1 MQRNTRT
8 AAETPPSSGKKR
20 AGRIWLAAALA
31 VGLAAPFGYRLAGD
45 APRATAASIL
55 GGMPAGGT
63 AWCVLLAVFTLGL
76 GSLVGF
82 RCGRRRRGMAA
93 PEDSR
98 AFSANTQSRVLDK
111 RKQLRDVF
119 ADDVAALFSDRIEV
133 RHLMSAAPETV
144 KPEASAEDVAALMQ
158 RHRVR
163 HVLVSKVYGTVQGII
178 SDRDLRSRSGRTAAE
193 LMTAEPVC
201 VSFKALLGE
210 AVDLMLERNISC
222 LPVLRGT
229 FLCGI
234 VTTADIVLGMR
245 CALDVLERA
254 ARDLQCDTPASHEA
268 AMARE

>member
-1 MQRNTRT
+1 MQRDTRT
-8 AAETPPSSGKKR
+8 AAETTPSSGTR
-20 AGRIWLAAALA
+20 RSGRIWLVAALV

-45 APRATAASIL
+45 APQATAAGVLGEMRL
-55 GGMPAGGT
+55 GGA
-63 AWCVLLAVFTLGL
+63 AWSGSLAILSCGL
-76 GSLVGF
+76 GGLVGF
-82 RCGRRRRGMAA
+82 YCGRRRSAA
-93 PEDSR
+93 DAPPEECR
-98 AFSANTQSRVLDK
+98 AFSPNTQSRVLDK
-111 RKQLRDVF
+111 RKQLRDIF

-144 KPEASAEDVAALMQ
+144 KPNAPAEDVAALMQ

-163 HVLVSKVYGTVQGII
+163 HVLVSQVYGTVQGII
-178 SDRDLRSRSGRTAAE
+178 SDRDLRSRGGPTAAD
-193 LMTAEPVC
+193 LMTPEPVC
-201 VSFKALLGE
+201 VSFRAHLGE

-254 ARDLQCDTPASHEA
+254 ARELQCDVPTPPAEVVV
-268 AMARE
+268 